1 MQQFEAKLENVPM
14 GAPQAYSSTS
24 TSLNKEETL
33 SEASKVL
40 TSNNLDVDLLQHKG
54 GAREFPPLLMYLI
67 NGVVR

>member
-40 TSNNLDVDLLQHKG
+40 NIFKENTNK
-54 GAREFPPLLMYLI
+54 
-67 NGVVR
+67 